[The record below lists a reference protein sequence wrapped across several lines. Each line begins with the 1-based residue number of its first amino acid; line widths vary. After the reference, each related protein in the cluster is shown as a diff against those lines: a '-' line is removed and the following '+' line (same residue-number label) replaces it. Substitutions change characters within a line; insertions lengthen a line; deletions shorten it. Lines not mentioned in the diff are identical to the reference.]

1 MRLILKVIIKK
12 ELKMVGSNINCKVTN
27 LIRIILCDTKFN
39 VKYDEDI
46 INKSY
51 LNKNYNQI

>member
-1 MRLILKVIIKK
+1 
-12 ELKMVGSNINCKVTN
+12 MVGSNINCKVTN

-51 LNKNYNQI
+51 LNKNYNQIWSNLK